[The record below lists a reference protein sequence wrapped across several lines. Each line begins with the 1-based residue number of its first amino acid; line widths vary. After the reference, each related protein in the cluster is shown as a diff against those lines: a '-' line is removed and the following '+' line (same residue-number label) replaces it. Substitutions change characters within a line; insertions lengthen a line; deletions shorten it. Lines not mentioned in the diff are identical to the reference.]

1 MPMNTVPVA
10 SATNDGAHAVVV
22 FQRKCGTGL
31 KWIGSCLQIRN
42 AGTDNYNDAYEYC
55 MGIDGNLRRMDIPQA
70 SDPTPMQISA
80 RSDVE
85 LMQKLFK
92 LWEATRTKNLSFN
105 LGVFVRSCLTAGEE
119 RNPGNFDRQF
129 WFYDLKGIGR
139 VQFGNDTLVTDNY
152 KQTALQEDQLDF
164 VNGNVAVTSP
174 YSGSVYTQNYNTIPS
189 SFPLTG
195 LNRLVV
201 LDSPNAGSKIC
212 GDGRDREGGQILVGS
227 YRTTSKIWAST
238 DAGINWTDVSSST
251 TGAKDVYAFNGN
263 AFAVSPTAIYIGVPN
278 AAGTALT
285 WSTAVTSNA
294 FSGLTNVEAGK
305 DGVLVVAGATGQV
318 WHSYNGG
325 ASWTRIANVVN
336 VYTTA
341 YELVTFKFLKNM
353 NGKLFAVG
361 RNSADTR
368 TLFMRS
374 LDNGMTWILDG
385 YIISTA
391 PAFYDGA
398 AQEWRVVWNVAG
410 TLYEH
415 ENGAVNSTSI
425 NPTGITTVQQF
436 YLPNSLNCNDVM
448 ILSSEHIQRS
458 LDGGVTAQDQEV
470 GATLAAETHM
480 AAVFVSTV
488 TQDYLLVAYG
498 SALFKLV
505 RNDSFWT

>member
-22 FQRKCGTGL
+22 FQRKCGTAL

-92 LWEATRTKNLSFN
+92 LWEATRTKNLAFN

-119 RNPGNFDRQF
+119 RNPNNFDRQF

-174 YSGSVYTQNYNTIPS
+174 YSGSVYTQNYNSIPT
-189 SFPLTG
+189 SFPLAG
-195 LNRLVV
+195 FNRLVV
-201 LDSPNAGSKIC
+201 LDAPNAGSKIC
-212 GDGRDREGGQILVGS
+212 GDGRDREGGRILVGS
-227 YRTTSKIWAST
+227 HRANADVFVSV
-238 DAGINWTDVSSST
+238 DAGINWLDVSTST
-251 TGAKDVYAFNGN
+251 TGATEVFAHNGN
-263 AFAVSPTAIYIGVPN
+263 AFAVAPTAIYIGVPN

-285 WSTAVTSNA
+285 WSTASTSNA
-294 FSGLTNVEAGK
+294 FAGLTNVEAGR
-305 DGVLVVAGATGQV
+305 DGVLVVGGSGGQF
-318 WHSYNGG
+318 WQSYNGG
-325 ASWTRIANVVN
+325 ASWTRVANSVN

-341 YELVTFKFLKNM
+341 YETVNFKFVRNM

-385 YIISTA
+385 YFVAAA
-391 PAFYDGA
+391 PTFYDGA
-398 AQEWRVVWNVAG
+398 VQDWRVVWNISG
-410 TLYEH
+410 TLYQH
-415 ENGAVNSTSI
+415 ENGSVQTASI
-425 NPTGITTVQQF
+425 NPTGITTVQHF
-436 YLPNSLNCNDVM
+436 YVPNSLNCNDVV
-448 ILSSEHIQRS
+448 ILSSEHVQRS
-458 LDGGVTAQDQEV
+458 LDGGVTSYDQNV

-480 AAVFVSTV
+480 AATFVSTV
-488 TQDYLLVAYG
+488 QQDYLLVAYG
-498 SALFKLV
+498 SVLFKLV